1 MSTGSKKLIMVTAM
15 LLVAALAIGI
25 LLVGSVYIDTSEVIK
40 ALLRDNEVSSR
51 IKTIIWETRMPM
63 LIGAVCSGAMLS
75 LAGLTMQTLFQNPLA
90 GPSVLGISSGA
101 SFGVS
106 LFMLSASGLS
116 AFTIGWIQP
125 AFSIVSALVG
135 GMLTIAV
142 LYLFANIVRSSVSL
156 LIVGLM
162 LSYLFSSL
170 ISLLNYF
177 SPSDEI
183 RSFLVWG
190 LGSFNGLRFS
200 SALCFLGIA
209 IAVVLPTFLLIKP
222 LNALLAGERFAES
235 VGYNLRRLRGIM
247 LIVTGVLVAVP
258 TAFCGP
264 IGFIGLIV
272 PHICR
277 MLFKT
282 SNNFWLVP
290 GCILIGAIVTLTC
303 ALLCVIQADRFGVLP
318 INVVTPFIGVPII
331 IYLLVNRSRRL
342 YF

>member
-1 MSTGSKKLIMVTAM
+1 MGIGSKKLIMVTAM

-25 LLVGSVYIDTSEVIK
+25 LLVGSVYIDTSEVVK
-40 ALLRDNEVSSR
+40 ALLRDSEVSSR

-125 AFSIVSALVG
+125 VFSIVSALVG

-142 LYLFANIVRSSVSL
+142 LYLFSNIVRSSVSL

-190 LGSFNGLRFS
+190 LGSFSGLRFS
-200 SALCFLGIA
+200 TALCFLGFA
-209 IAVVLPTFLLIKP
+209 IAVVLPSFFLIKP

-235 VGYNLRRLRGIM
+235 VGYNLRRLRGVI

-282 SNNFWLVP
+282 SNNLWLVP

-303 ALLCVIQADRFGVLP
+303 ALLCVIPADRFGVLP